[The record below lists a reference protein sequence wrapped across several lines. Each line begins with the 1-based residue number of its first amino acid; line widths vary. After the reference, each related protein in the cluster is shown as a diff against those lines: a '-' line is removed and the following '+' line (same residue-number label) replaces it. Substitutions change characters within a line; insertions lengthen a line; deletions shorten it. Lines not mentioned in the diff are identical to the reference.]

1 MTNKYGMKLSQL
13 TPEILRAIFLLYEK
27 IVGGRIREDAF
38 SGSAPTMEMQMEYL
52 FEGLNRSNAVDW
64 RFGSDL
70 SEREENAK
78 LVVWEE
84 TPIFDPITKSRI
96 DKVIRFSFDPN
107 GMSGPEA
114 EKMKQDF
121 EHAIDN
127 LLLETG
133 SPTIAIELPK
143 MR

>member
-1 MTNKYGMKLSQL
+1 MTNKYGMKLSEL
-13 TPEILRAIFLLYEK
+13 TPEILRNIFLIYEK

-38 SGSAPTMEMQMEYL
+38 SGSAPTMEMQMAYL
-52 FEGLNRSNAVDW
+52 FEGLNRSNAVGW

-70 SEREENAK
+70 SGREENAK

-84 TPIFDPITKSRI
+84 TPVFDPITKSRI

-107 GMSGPEA
+107 IVSGPEA

-121 EHAIDN
+121 EEEVDR
-127 LLLETG
+127 LLLQTG
-133 SPTIAIELPK
+133 SPAVAIELPK